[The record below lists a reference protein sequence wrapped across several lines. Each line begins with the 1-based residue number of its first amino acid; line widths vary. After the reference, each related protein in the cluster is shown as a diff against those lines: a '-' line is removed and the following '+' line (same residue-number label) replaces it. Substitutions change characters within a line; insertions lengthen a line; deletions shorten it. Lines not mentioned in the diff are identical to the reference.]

1 MGVNNAVNTIG
12 LIINEQK
19 DIDGAFTQRVCDT
32 AEKIGI
38 KVLLREGR
46 QSYNK
51 CKTVDEDEFYKKS
64 QCLIVI
70 GGDGTLLSAARG
82 AAKYDIPLLG
92 ANLGRLGFLTKLEV
106 NCLDESFMLLKNGNY
121 FIDERM
127 MLRASIIRNGVEI
140 EHKAALN
147 DVAVAKGSFSRII
160 HLKAYVNSQLVQFYA
175 ADGLLVSSP
184 TGSTGYS
191 LSAGGPIIYPSMKCL
206 LLTPLNSHALNARP
220 IVTGHK
226 DQIDIEVVDTT
237 HNTQLTI
244 DGQETMELV
253 HMDIVRIV
261 ESSHI
266 TKLIRLTDHDFFTV
280 LRNKLTQRIDE

>member
-1 MGVNNAVNTIG
+1 MGQNNAVNTIG

-51 CKTVDEDEFYKKS
+51 YKSVDEDEFYKKS

-220 IVTGHK
+220 IVTGHR

-280 LRNKLTQRIDE
+280 LRNKLTQRVDE